1 MPSLRLLTLL
11 CGFVAASS
19 ALGQAEDRRAI
30 DAIDGI
36 FQLVFQIKTA
46 VGPDAPKASY
56 GSGFVVAE
64 DGLLATNFHVVAHAL
79 HEPEKYKIY
88 LVDADDVLEAQ
99 VVNTNVVNDLALVR
113 VKRRFPRALR
123 FALEA
128 PRVGEKMYSLGLP
141 EDLNKSVIEGNY
153 NGVVHEGPYRKIQMS
168 LPLNAG
174 MSGGPTVNVRGEL
187 VGVNVSVLLFAQN
200 LAFAVPADLVLNL
213 MKAGEQPY
221 KKKDGV
227 NTLDSDIERQLTK
240 VQDELMELIRSGQD
254 AKLTLPGFTM
264 LKPPGILKCWR
275 TNEDGRKQ
283 RWSRVSEQCYL
294 GNAAMISE
302 QRYGGTFRVTHQVLE
317 TKRLNALQF
326 WGFVADSAL
335 GDNDGDSYAHWLPD
349 FSTRFDCKV
358 QDLVNARGLPLRVS
372 YCLNTY
378 VRMRGLYDV
387 DFRIVTT
394 SPGRRALVIFGL
406 YSAFSRDNVQE
417 ILRLTVDGI
426 EAT

>member
-19 ALGQAEDRRAI
+19 SAFGQTEDRRAI

-88 LVDADDVLEAQ
+88 LVDGDDVLEAR

-113 VKRRFPRALR
+113 VDRRFPRALR

-141 EDLNKSVIEGNY
+141 EDLNKAVIEGNY
-153 NGVVHEGPYRKIQMS
+153 NGVVYEGPYRKIQMS
-168 LPLNAG
+168 LPLNSG

-200 LAFAVPADLVLNL
+200 LAFAVPADLVQNL

-221 KKKDGV
+221 TKKDGV
-227 NTLDSDIERQLTK
+227 NTLDVDIERQLTK
-240 VQDELMELIRSGQD
+240 VQDELMELIKGSPG

-264 LKPPGILKCWR
+264 RKPPAILKCWR

-302 QRYGGTFRVTHQVLE
+302 QKYGGTFRVTHQVLE

-326 WGFVADSAL
+326 WGFVADTAF
-335 GDNDGDSYAHWLPD
+335 GDNDDFANWMPD

-358 QDLVNARGLPLRVS
+358 QDLVNAHGLPLRLS

-387 DFRIVTT
+387 DFRIVTM

-406 YSAFSRDNVQE
+406 YSAFSEANVQE
-417 ILRLTVDGI
+417 LLRLTVDGI